1 MNDILVEKFPVWF
14 RNELENIGRCYKT
27 EYERMAY
34 VIGLSRRNVTEETG
48 GPFGAAIFDRLSG
61 ELVSIGVNLVIRS
74 NCSHAHAEM
83 VAIAIAQQRLENY
96 NLADIEGHEYELVTS
111 CEPCAMCFG
120 AIPWSGVTRVVSGAQ
135 DADARKI
142 GFDEGPK
149 PQSWVQALED
159 RDIEV
164 KEGYCRDEAAEVLE
178 LYATS
183 GGEIYNGSSR

>member
-1 MNDILVEKFPVWF
+1 MNDLLVEKFPVWF
-14 RNELENIGRCYKT
+14 RKELANIGTVYKT
-27 EYERMAY
+27 EFDRMTY

-48 GPFGAAIFDRLSG
+48 GPFGAAIFERESG
-61 ELVSIGVNLVIRS
+61 ELVSIGVNLVIHS

-83 VAIAIAQQRLENY
+83 VAIAMAQQHLQNY

-120 AIPWSGVTRVVSGAQ
+120 AIPWSGVTRVVSGAE

-149 PQSWVQALED
+149 PHSWAEALEE
-159 RDIEV
+159 RNIEV
-164 KEGYCRDEAAEVLE
+164 KAGYCREDAADVLE
-178 LYATS
+178 FYALS
-183 GGEIYNGSSR
+183 GGEIYNGV